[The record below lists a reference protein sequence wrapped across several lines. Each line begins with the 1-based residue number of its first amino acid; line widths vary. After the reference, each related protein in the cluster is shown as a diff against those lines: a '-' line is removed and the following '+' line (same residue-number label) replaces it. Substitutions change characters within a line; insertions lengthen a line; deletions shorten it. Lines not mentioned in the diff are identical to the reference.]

1 MFCLLHLCFYLANF
15 ASSIKRTCVRYEL
28 GHGLTVEDSHC
39 ASPQVFLCFSEQTPS
54 RGGEAVN
61 GCCGLQAITLWAQSS
76 GNADACVEEIVAGEE
91 RRLAAVLGSQGMRF
105 WVCLAACGATWG
117 LAARRGRAED
127 SSSSS
132 VDASKFPWRGGE
144 MPCLLRVGLFRPCHV
159 RPTGAPSCDLQPPQ
173 LGFSRVPDT
182 QVAFYGSGH
191 WDPTPFSVHSC
202 FFNFQVRKIILL
214 L

>member
-1 MFCLLHLCFYLANF
+1 MGARANPLRSSTRTGRCSEGEELAAWDPKLTPGHL
-15 ASSIKRTCVRYEL
+15 IWHKEL
-28 GHGLTVEDSHC
+28 GTFVGTKLYESTSVPIPHGTRLL
-39 ASPQVFLCFSEQTPS
+39 Q
-54 RGGEAVN
+54 AVN

-132 VDASKFPWRGGE
+132 VDASKFPWRETLNLQQRPRSWE
-144 MPCLLRVGLFRPCHV
+144 MTECV
-159 RPTGAPSCDLQPPQ
+159 T
-173 LGFSRVPDT
+173 
-182 QVAFYGSGH
+182 
-191 WDPTPFSVHSC
+191 
-202 FFNFQVRKIILL
+202 
-214 L
+214 